1 MKQVIFLGVFIV
13 ILCTGWTLYL
23 EYDKK
28 RFVDSLPQLP
38 SVSDTQPIDT
48 EEKNHSHSHE
58 HTEETHTHEEYTNT
72 DPLETLETSSTDV
85 YDWRDDSVLDSF
97 PEETDP
103 WLQTDQ
109 TGAEKSEDEETYP
122 PKDWHKTKDPVL
134 RAEYLY
140 AQLIKQFGDT
150 PEVQAIADYE
160 LRAAQGIPSTLDEY
174 IEFLEAQLSFW
185 PNDTTLST
193 LKEMRRIKADGG
205 NFVFEGRTQ

>member
-1 MKQVIFLGVFIV
+1 MALISDGS
-13 ILCTGWTLYL
+13 TLYL

-38 SVSDTQPIDT
+38 LVSDTQPIDS

-58 HTEETHTHEEYTNT
+58 HTEDTHTHEEYTNT

-85 YDWRDDSVLDSF
+85 YDWRDDSVFDSF

-103 WLQTDQ
+103 WLQTYQPD
-109 TGAEKSEDEETYP
+109 AEKSEDEETFP
-122 PKDWHKTKDPVL
+122 PIDWYKTKDPVL

-150 PEVQAIADYE
+150 PEVQAIGDYE
-160 LRAAQGIPSTLDEY
+160 LRSAQGIPSTLDEY

-185 PNDTTLST
+185 PNDTTLNT